1 MAEEG
6 SAATVILI
14 TRAIQDRVCL
24 RGTHYQFRV
33 RFAPH
38 ALGRDYKGRR
48 NVIAFEYGG
57 LTLGRPNWV
66 CLVVARLR
74 GLQQTGD
81 PWCSGSLETRPQWHL
96 AEIEAAVDE
105 SWAREPLTSRLRRS
119 AGVKR

>member
-1 MAEEG
+1 MAG
-6 SAATVILI
+6 KRAAATVTLI

-38 ALGRDYKGRR
+38 ALGRDEKGRR
-48 NVIAFEYGG
+48 SVIAFEYGG

-66 CLVVARLR
+66 CLVVARLH

-81 PWCSGSLETRPQWHL
+81 PWCSGPLESRPECDL
-96 AEIEAAVDE
+96 TEIEAAVDE
-105 SWAREPLTSRLRRS
+105 SWVRNR
-119 AGVKR
+119 